1 MSVDVESVKAE
12 AEKTLEAAKNTA
24 AEIVSTATEKGFF
37 SKFQEYSLKLLMP
50 WTLITANAAIMD
62 APDVKSKALAFV
74 DIAKA
79 EIISV
84 FTLTR
89 SVAPAESFTLYNVV
103 GLWIGIAES
112 LIYAIFGGSLLS
124 LIWNGGVAFALAYT
138 LFWTMT
144 ISKEKPLMFYSL
156 ILMILYVA
164 FNVYM
169 GITKLLYIIPAVLY
183 FVKALCDALMLVNG
197 YWLYKDVI
205 GPNGSLTLW

>member
-12 AEKTLEAAKNTA
+12 AEKKLEVAKNTA
-24 AEIVSTATEKGFF
+24 ADILSTATEKGFF
-37 SKFQEYSLKLLMP
+37 GKFQEYSIKLLMP
-50 WTLITANAAIMD
+50 WTLITSNAAIMD

-74 DIAKA
+74 DVAKA

-112 LIYAIFGGSLLS
+112 VTYAVFGGSLLS
-124 LIWNGGVAFALAYT
+124 LVWNGAVAFALAYT

-144 ISKEKPLMFYSL
+144 VVKEKSFMFYSL
-156 ILMILYVA
+156 VLMILYVA

-169 GITKLLYIIPAVLY
+169 GITKLVYIVPAMLY
-183 FVKALCDALMLVNG
+183 FAKGLCDALMLVNG

-205 GPNGSLTLW
+205 GPDGSLSLW